1 MLLRIALLRKTT
13 KLTALATALAL
24 TLAPLAALA
33 QEEKGL
39 AILRDTETEQLLR
52 DYTRPIL
59 RVAGLEKQNIQVTI
73 INQPVFNAFVAD
85 GRRIFVNHGALLQSE
100 TPNQI
105 IGVLA
110 HETGHLAGGHLAR
123 LREQLAQAQT
133 QMIIAMLLGVGAIAA
148 GAKSNY
154 GNSGLTNV
162 GAAALAGPQS
172 MIIHSLL
179 SYQRQQEESADRAG
193 VKFLTATGQS
203 AKGMYETFKRLSNE
217 TLFAAQGADPYFQS
231 HPMPAERVAALEELA
246 RTSPYWDRKDD
257 PALQL
262 RHDMMRAKIS
272 GFLERQE
279 TVYRRYPLSNES
291 LPARYAHAISTYLHG
306 DLRTALVQ
314 IDGLIQA
321 QPGNPYFYEL
331 RGQALM
337 EGGRPAE
344 AVGPL
349 RKAVQLSNNAPL
361 IEMLLGQALVAT
373 DNKAYTDEAISILR
387 AAVSRETEQPL
398 GYMQLAMAYGRKG
411 DLAEADLASAQ
422 AAFLR
427 GDNKTARDLAS
438 RAKTRFAVG
447 TPGWVKADDIVTA
460 KPLPGQKNNAKFTD
474 PNDSEPKTFL
484 RTGPARNSP

>member
-1 MLLRIALLRKTT
+1 MLLRIALLRKTM
-13 KLTALATALAL
+13 KLTAIATALAL

-52 DYTRPIL
+52 DYSRPIL
-59 RVAGLEKQNIQVTI
+59 RAAGLEKQNIQVTI

-148 GAKSNY
+148 GARSNY
-154 GNSGLTNV
+154 GNSGLTNA

-172 MIIHSLL
+172 MIMHSLL

-246 RTSPYWDRKDD
+246 RTSPYWDKKDD

-279 TVYRRYPLSNES
+279 TVYRRYPLSSES

-344 AVGPL
+344 AIVPL
-349 RKAVQLSNNAPL
+349 RRAVQLSNNAPL

-484 RTGPARNSP
+484 RTGPARNLP

>member
-1 MLLRIALLRKTT
+1 MLLRMALHRKTR
-13 KLTALATALAL
+13 KFIAVAAAVALILAPIPAITQEGEKLAL
-24 TLAPLAALA
+24 
-33 QEEKGL
+33 
-39 AILRDTETEQLLR
+39 LRDTETEQLLR
-52 DYTRPIL
+52 DYSRPIL
-59 RVAGLEKQNIQVTI
+59 RAAGLEKQNIQVTI
-73 INQPVFNAFVAD
+73 INQAAFNAFVAD

-133 QMIIAMLLGVGAIAA
+133 QMIIAMLLGLGAMAA
-148 GAKSNY
+148 GAKSGNT
-154 GNSGLTNV
+154 NSGLTNA
-162 GAAALAGPQS
+162 GAAALAGPQN
-172 MIIHSLL
+172 MILRSLL

-203 AKGMYETFKRLSNE
+203 ARGMYETFKRLSND
-217 TLFAAQGADPYFQS
+217 TLFAAHGSDPYFQS
-231 HPMPAERVAALEELA
+231 HPMPADRVAALEELA
-246 RTSPYWDRKDD
+246 RSSPYWDKKDD
-257 PALQL
+257 PSLQL

-272 GFLERQE
+272 AFLERQD
-279 TVYRRYPLSNES
+279 TVYRRYPLSS
-291 LPARYAHAISTYLHG
+291 DTLPARYAHAITTYLHG
-306 DLRTALVQ
+306 DLRNALTQ
-314 IDGLIQA
+314 IDALIQT
-321 QPGNPYFYEL
+321 QPNNPYFYEL

-344 AVGPL
+344 AVAPL

-361 IEMLLGQALVAT
+361 IEMLLGQALVAS
-373 DNKAYTDEAISILR
+373 DNKAYVDEAITILR
-387 AAVSRETEQPL
+387 AAVARESEAPI
-398 GYMQLAMAYGRKG
+398 GYTQLAMAFGRKG

-460 KPLPGQKNNAKFTD
+460 KPLPGQKK
-474 PNDSEPKTFL
+474 
-484 RTGPARNSP
+484 